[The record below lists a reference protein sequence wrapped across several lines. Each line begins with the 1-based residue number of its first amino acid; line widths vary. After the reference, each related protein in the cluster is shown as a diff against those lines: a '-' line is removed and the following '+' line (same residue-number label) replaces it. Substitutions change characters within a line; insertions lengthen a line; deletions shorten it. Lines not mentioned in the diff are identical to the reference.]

1 MPAALFARF
10 PLALQAVYSDLKQRA
25 FDSAVLLLGTPG
37 TVSEKIQDGRRYFFR
52 QFYDSEGAKA
62 TEYIGP
68 VDLPEAAHRAEE
80 IRDRIA
86 AAKALIEDA
95 QTLGR
100 AGYSRADA
108 RTEAVLVSL
117 ANADFFRAGGMVIGS
132 HGLAAILNDLGART
146 PSVRTED
153 LDVVRRAKLALE
165 PGIPSFQELLE
176 RSRVPLSP
184 IQTFDRKAPS
194 TSFAVP
200 PRLARGARFRVDL
213 LAPTTGEPYRAV
225 PVPELKAHAL
235 GMPHFRYLLEDPV
248 RTIVLGRS
256 AMIPVNVPRPE
267 RLAWHKLLVSELRD
281 ATSDKK
287 TKDRHQAAM
296 LIALLTID
304 EPERL
309 AAAYR
314 AMAPTSRKKMRP
326 AVEAVKDML
335 AEKGHDHAAALVQ
348 DLV

>member
-10 PLALQAVYSDLKQRA
+10 PLALQAAYSDLKQRA
-25 FDSAVLLLGTPG
+25 FDSTDLLLGTPG

-68 VDLPEAAHRAEE
+68 VDQPEAARRAEE

-86 AAKALIEDA
+86 AANALIADA
-95 QTLGR
+95 QILGR

-117 ANADFFRAGGMVIGS
+117 ANAGLFRAGGMVIGS
-132 HGLAAILNDLGART
+132 HALAAILNDLGART
-146 PSVRTED
+146 PPIRTED
-153 LDVVRRAKLALE
+153 LDVVRRAKLAIE
-165 PGIPSFQELLE
+165 PGTPSFHELLE

-184 IQTFDRKAPS
+184 IPSFDRKAPS

-213 LAPTTGEPYRAV
+213 LAPTSGQPHRAI
-225 PVPELKAHAL
+225 PAPELKAHAL

-248 RTIVLGRS
+248 RTVVLGRS

-287 TKDRHQAAM
+287 TKDRHQAAL
-296 LIALLTID
+296 LIAVLTVD
-304 EPERL
+304 DPERL
-309 AAAYR
+309 AAAHG
-314 AMAPTSRKKMRP
+314 AMTPSSRKKMRS
-326 AVEAVKDML
+326 AMEAVKATL
-335 AEKGHDHAAALVQ
+335 GAAGHENAAALVH
-348 DLV
+348 DLL